1 MAGRSTFARRLKR
14 MNVPSRRLNMPKR
27 MYTVRVDIYEPSR
40 PFPILTHLFNGANP
54 EEAWG
59 YHAAHKRAD
68 AFLRQC
74 EDKGIFGENV
84 KCRAVVTEGW
94 R

>member
-1 MAGRSTFARRLKR
+1 MNAGSKLAR
-14 MNVPSRRLNMPKR
+14 MPKR

-40 PFPILTHLFNGANP
+40 PFPILTHLFNGANRD
-54 EEAWG
+54 EAWG
-59 YHAAHKRAD
+59 YHTAHKRAD

-74 EDKGIFGENV
+74 EDKGIFASDV